1 MGEGHGFGR
10 FPLSAHP
17 VSCYRGIYKEIE
29 ITLRWRVQPLMAA
42 LRRSSVAI
50 VLATSA
56 APLPPQPHH

>member
-1 MGEGHGFGR
+1 MVLAGFRYPRTRLAVIEGSIR
-10 FPLSAHP
+10 KLKS
-17 VSCYRGIYKEIE
+17 
-29 ITLRWRVQPLMAA
+29 LRWRVQPLMAA